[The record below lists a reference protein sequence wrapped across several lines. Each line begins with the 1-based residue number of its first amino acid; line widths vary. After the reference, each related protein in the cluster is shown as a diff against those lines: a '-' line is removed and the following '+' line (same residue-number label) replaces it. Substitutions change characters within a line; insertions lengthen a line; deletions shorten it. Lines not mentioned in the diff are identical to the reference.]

1 MVWFLR
7 ERKGK
12 TNLDWIEL
20 NFQTR
25 FLYKSDSNSDS
36 NSERAKQIWHFQDL
50 DSDMVAVG
58 SDSDYHKFDWI
69 NLQI

>member
-1 MVWFLR
+1 MGRVWYI
-7 ERKGK
+7 
-12 TNLDWIEL
+12 WIEL
-20 NFQTR
+20 N
-25 FLYKSDSNSDS
+25 LLIVHPYKSDSNSDS